1 MALGLYE
8 ALFAALGS
16 LYGERA
22 GSAITGITLVSGF
35 ATTLSWPA
43 VALVIEHV
51 GWRTTCV
58 AYGVLLVIVVAP
70 LYLWVL
76 ARGTGPLI
84 KSQAVG
90 GESFSIDRRIYLLLT
105 LIFALGAVIMTAMSV
120 QLISLLQGQGYSLAA
135 AIGLSALLGPSHAP
149 HQQNIMGGRHE
160 GQWQQSSN
168 DRPQTITRA
177 IDHQPQ
183 GSHCRCDGHKQQTNC
198 HEYHG
203 DQRRPDWVS
212 LTRKHL

>member
-22 GSAITGITLVSGF
+22 GSASTGITLVSGF

-76 ARGTGPLI
+76 ARGTRH
-84 KSQAVG
+84 SQIRV
-90 GESFSIDRRIYLLLT
+90 
-105 LIFALGAVIMTAMSV
+105 
-120 QLISLLQGQGYSLAA
+120 
-135 AIGLSALLGPSHAP
+135 
-149 HQQNIMGGRHE
+149 
-160 GQWQQSSN
+160 
-168 DRPQTITRA
+168 
-177 IDHQPQ
+177 
-183 GSHCRCDGHKQQTNC
+183 
-198 HEYHG
+198 
-203 DQRRPDWVS
+203 
-212 LTRKHL
+212 